1 MEINI
6 YSHKCLVVERGVIVT
21 IPTMNSN
28 YLPTGIH
35 SCTIEEIKQ
44 SFGTNDRRNS
54 LIDNL
59 CEYIQNVKDFG
70 LDGHIVIDG
79 SFVTTKEHPGDID
92 IVLEVGDSYDLEA
105 PLTISETKILSRTYV
120 KDNFELHLF
129 VAPDENTAQD
139 LRSFFSRIKGNKRT
153 KKGLLRI
160 AI

>member
-6 YSHKCLVVERGVIVT
+6 YSHKCLMAERGVIVS
-21 IPTMNSN
+21 IPTMNSD
-28 YLPTGIH
+28 YLPNGIH

-44 SFGTNDRRNS
+44 FFGTNERRNS

-70 LDGHIVIDG
+70 LDGHIIIDG
-79 SFVTTKEHPGDID
+79 SFVTVKEHPGDID
-92 IVLEVGDSYDLEA
+92 IIFEVGASYDLEA
-105 PLTISETKILSRTYV
+105 PLTMLETNILSKRYV
-120 KDNFELHLF
+120 MDKFELHLF
-129 VAPDENTAQD
+129 VAPNEDTAKHW
-139 LRSFFSRIKGNKRT
+139 RSFFSRIKGNEHT